1 MAGPQRQSPKVPDI
15 AASQTIEGT
24 DLWESPNLGADEAR
38 ARVALWTVEWNRA
51 RVSLGLMAVAAV
63 LTLVGVVALILL
75 YVPMVTDLLKTAAN
89 TPLGSKVIPTFVAA
103 ILTGIGLALIAV
115 ARYTYDRT
123 VKNFLL
129 QVDMFRREGLATVQ
143 AMESMKSITK
153 QR

>member
-1 MAGPQRQSPKVPDI
+1 M
-15 AASQTIEGT
+15 
-24 DLWESPNLGADEAR
+24 
-38 ARVALWTVEWNRA
+38 ALWTVEWNRA